1 MTITVIE
8 RKSYTGHQIDA
19 GQDEVVCS
27 MPIPPG
33 GVLLGYRAEI
43 HAITAIHQPVIK
55 SAVALFG
62 KAVVVR
68 TGGSMM
74 DASLSLQTL
83 WDQMVPK
90 DVDLDI
96 TAGGDDVDWDD
107 GAIAGPFEEP
117 GHINFNDMVE
127 LGQRPTQLQ
136 EKEVMSTPASP
147 QAKMF
152 HVDTTDEF
160 FPTARMTMGKNLK
173 HRARDA
179 SYFLLALGSPSWDE
193 TTTTEPSTIAN
204 QEWSLLTYPDV
215 MFEMMLPDLLGMSE
229 AGAESPFT
237 EAAAQA
243 VSFVEPPVHED
254 ADGGEF
260 KAVDWNVWV
269 KWTVRIATPGRPQMR
284 TLKGGMPG

>member
-1 MTITVIE
+1 MITIIE
-8 RKSYTGHQIDA
+8 RKSYTGHQITSGTDF
-19 GQDEVVCS
+19 VVCS

-43 HAITAIHQPVIK
+43 HAITSTHKTAIT
-55 SAVALFG
+55 SACALFG

-74 DASLSLQTL
+74 DASLSLQTI

-96 TAGGDDVDWDD
+96 AAGGDDIDWDD

-127 LGQRPTQLQ
+127 LGQRPTALQ
-136 EKEVMSTPASP
+136 EKEVMISPASP

-152 HVDTTDEF
+152 HVDTTDEY

-215 MFEMMLPDLLGMSE
+215 MFDMMLPDLLGMTE
-229 AGAESPFT
+229 AGAESPFS
-237 EAAAQA
+237 EAASQA
-243 VSFVEPPVHED
+243 VSFVEPPVFEL
-254 ADGGEF
+254 AAG
-260 KAVDWNVWV
+260 ALWQATSWNVWV
-269 KWTVRIATPGRPQMR
+269 KWSVRIATPGRPKMR
-284 TLKGGMPG
+284 ALKGGIPG

>member
-1 MTITVIE
+1 MTVTIVE
-8 RKSYTGHQIDA
+8 RKSYTGHNIPA
-19 GQDEVVCS
+19 GSDFVVCS

-43 HAITAIHQPVIK
+43 QAITTVHRKVATAGH
-55 SAVALFG
+55 ALFG

-68 TGGSMM
+68 MGGTMM
-74 DASLSLQTL
+74 DGSLSLQTV

-96 TAGGDDVDWDD
+96 AAAGDDIDWDD
-107 GAIAGPFEEP
+107 GANAGPFEEP

-127 LGQRPTQLQ
+127 LGQRPTALQ
-136 EKEVMSTPASP
+136 EKEVMITAASP
-147 QAKMF
+147 SAKMF
-152 HVDTTDEF
+152 HVDTSDEY

-204 QEWSLLTYPDV
+204 EEWSLLTYPDV
-215 MFEMMLPDLLGMSE
+215 MFDMMLPDLLGLTE
-229 AGAESPFT
+229 TGAESPFT
-237 EAAAQA
+237 NAASQA
-243 VSFVEPPVHED
+243 VSFVEPPVFEL
-254 ADGGEF
+254 ATGGLF
-260 KAVDWNVWV
+260 QATDWNVWV
-269 KWTVRIATPGRPQMR
+269 KWTVRVLTPGRPTMKA
-284 TLKGGMPG
+284 LKGGMPG